1 MLMKWRRKDLLRK
14 MYKIMLVEELTTRS
28 KWLKRE
34 LDSLYEYCIQYL
46 LNKYFHFKVT
56 LYNTITCQSYCY
68 MFSQYLRGSLKSF
81 KIQLPKLKILA
92 RMQLQISFLQ
102 SIEKIRWYLLLCTNC
117 KVHWRAPFYLS
128 TLSIRKHPLQNNIK
142 ASYKWGFFIKVLPQT
157 HLIGRKNIFPS
168 TYFS

>member
-56 LYNTITCQSYCY
+56 LYNTVTCQSYCY

-92 RMQLQISFLQ
+92 RIASNFIPSINWEDKMVFAFMYELQ
-102 SIEKIRWYLLLCTNC
+102 SALEGPFLPINTFNK
-117 KVHWRAPFYLS
+117 KV
-128 TLSIRKHPLQNNIK
+128 SITK
-142 ASYKWGFFIKVLPQT
+142 
-157 HLIGRKNIFPS
+157 
-168 TYFS
+168 

>member
-34 LDSLYEYCIQYL
+34 LSRQTLHSYTMHINIQYL

-56 LYNTITCQSYCY
+56 LYNTVTCQSYCCY

-117 KVHWRAPFYLS
+117 KVHWWAPFYLS
-128 TLSIRKHPLQNNIK
+128 TLSVKK
-142 ASYKWGFFIKVLPQT
+142 KVFITK
-157 HLIGRKNIFPS
+157 
-168 TYFS
+168 

>member
-34 LDSLYEYCIQYL
+34 LYRLQLYHAHCIQYL

-56 LYNTITCQSYCY
+56 LYNTVTCQSYCCY

-128 TLSIRKHPLQNNIK
+128 TLSVK
-142 ASYKWGFFIKVLPQT
+142 KVSIT
-157 HLIGRKNIFPS
+157 K
-168 TYFS
+168 